1 VESTIFKFEKQIIN
15 SQMHLNNS
23 LNPQAPV
30 TSEEFLEY
38 YNLRWKVLREPWNM
52 PTGTE
57 KDEIEESSIH
67 RMLVDKTIG
76 VVAVGRLHYNSSTQ
90 GQVRFMA
97 VHPECQ
103 GRGYGSV
110 ILNELEK
117 IALKEGREEII
128 LQARENA
135 IRFYQKNGYLIREK
149 SYLLFDS
156 IQHYLMY
163 KIFD

>member
-1 VESTIFKFEKQIIN
+1 
-15 SQMHLNNS
+15 MHFDNS
-23 LNPQAPV
+23 LKLQSPV
-30 TSEEFLEY
+30 TQEEFLEY
-38 YNLRWKVLREPWNM
+38 YNLRWIVLREPWKM
-52 PTGTE
+52 SPGTE

-67 RMLVDKTIG
+67 KMMVDKALG
-76 VVAVGRLHYNSSTQ
+76 AVAVGRLHFNSSSQ

-97 VHPECQ
+97 VHPKCQ

-163 KIFD
+163 KILD